1 MGEIMNYIVPA
12 TLSVFVLTGCGGG
25 GTLTA
30 DIDRDYS
37 SSNEIASEI
46 IKEYSNGDA
55 VIAVKGDLEDGGVGN
70 TTPRYYFVLSEDANA
85 VIDTFDGVV
94 AWERVENTF
103 EDGNKYGVEREGVN
117 AKGQNVF
124 ADTVGI
130 NLNFS
135 GSEYASLSAVEV
147 NGKFGYLTSG
157 TVISNLPTGRFNYE
171 GAAIIGLSD
180 LIEVDETL
188 LLIADFSK
196 NEVNF
201 TAATENLFASGN
213 DLVIDPETG
222 SFSGEDGTIGERG
235 STFSIPATA
244 LGAFAGINAGGVH
257 GVMYPS
263 EDNDN
268 DGFVVF
274 LGER

>member
-1 MGEIMNYIVPA
+1 MHYTIPT
-12 TLSVFVLTGCGGG
+12 TLFALVLAACGGG
-25 GTLTA
+25 STLTS
-30 DIDRDYS
+30 DIDRDYA
-37 SSNEIASEI
+37 SSNEIALEI
-46 IKEYSNGDA
+46 IKEYSNGDS
-55 VIAVKGDLEDGGVGN
+55 VVAVKGDLEDGGVGN
-70 TTPRYYFVLSEDANA
+70 ITPRYYFVLSEDANS

-94 AWERVENTF
+94 VWERVESTF
-103 EDGNKYGVEREGVN
+103 EDGNKYGVVREGLN

-124 ADTVGI
+124 ADTAGI

-135 GSEYASLSAVEV
+135 GSEYTSVSAVEV

-157 TVISNLPTGRFNYE
+157 TVISKLPTGRFNYE
-171 GAAIIGLSD
+171 GVALIGLDD
-180 LIEVDETL
+180 LIEVDDTL
-188 LLIADFSK
+188 LLTANFSN

-213 DLVIDPETG
+213 DIVIDPETG

-235 STFSIPATA
+235 STFSIPATV

-263 EDNDN
+263 EDDDN
-268 DGFVVF
+268 NGFVAFV
-274 LGER
+274 GER

>member
-1 MGEIMNYIVPA
+1 MKYIIPA
-12 TLSVFVLTGCGGG
+12 TLSVFVLAGCGGG
-25 GTLTA
+25 STLTA

-46 IKEYSNGDA
+46 IKEYSNGNA

-222 SFSGEDGTIGERG
+222 SFSGVAGTIGERG
-235 STFSIPATA
+235 STFSIPATV

-263 EDNDN
+263 EDDDN
-268 DGFVVF
+268 NGFVAFV
-274 LGER
+274 GER